1 MIAWRDALALSRKRW
16 KRKRIFGNLKYS
28 APLFFLVL
36 LSVVTLNVIYVLS
49 DRAIKADQD
58 SRFPHPSHLRISV
71 PPKSQESIT
80 PAQLKAL
87 RGHTAVSH
95 FMGGQQWLAN
105 FFADL
110 GETRYAQIPYFC
122 GYPPAF
128 FNTYRLLPPE
138 KSDPNCVP
146 LLLGRDLLALSW
158 SPGLN
163 SFVRN
168 EHEEAKRWL
177 GRKITVY
184 FNPWGTEA
192 FPPAFSLE
200 QLDYQRYRRGVMEA
214 RQRHL
219 SAMARANPE
228 LARHQDALYMN
239 VQVVG
244 YVRDLSDNGRTSI
257 LPDDVAAQLAEL
269 SAMRR
274 GKKYKPPVDEG
285 LASVNLL
292 VAQER
297 VHEVAALAASLGLRV
312 PDRNKDSIIAKL
324 IGSLRDD
331 PGARLA
337 VYLVSSIYAVIMMII
352 IYQLL
357 SGQVK
362 DAIREIGLLRCI
374 GARRRDIMRIFV
386 VMNLVRLARIYLAA
400 LVASYLLLL
409 AGGYWS
415 SGWLNR
421 INPESLAK
429 GNIPEFLIIGID
441 HFSLLWLMAPY
452 WMALFPLLLLV
463 PIALASAGI
472 PIWHA
477 MGVQPSEALRD

>member
-1 MIAWRDALALSRKRW
+1 MIAWRDALSLSRKRW

-36 LSVVTLNVIYVLS
+36 LSIVTLNIIYVLC
-49 DRAIKADQD
+49 DRVMKAEQD
-58 SRFPHPSHLRISV
+58 NRFHHPTHLRISV
-71 PPKSQESIT
+71 PPKSQDSIT
-80 PAQLKAL
+80 PAQMKAL
-87 RGHTAVSH
+87 RSHAAVSH

-128 FNTYRLLPPE
+128 FNLYRVLPPT
-138 KSDPNCVP
+138 KSDPDCVP

-168 EHEEAKRWL
+168 EKEEEKRWL

-184 FNPWGTEA
+184 FNPWGTEV
-192 FPPAFSLE
+192 FPSTFSLE
-200 QLDYQRYRRGVMEA
+200 QLDYLRYRRGVMAA
-214 RQRHL
+214 RQQHL
-219 SAMARANPE
+219 IAMTRTNPE

-244 YVRDLSDNGRTSI
+244 YVRDLSESGRTSV
-257 LPDDVAAQLAEL
+257 LPVDVAAQLAEL

-274 GKKYKPPVDEG
+274 GKKYKLPAEDG

-297 VHEVAALAASLGLRV
+297 VHEVAALASSLGLKAS
-312 PDRNKDSIIAKL
+312 DRSNDSIIARL
-324 IGSLRDD
+324 IRTLRDD
-331 PGARLA
+331 LGTRLA
-337 VYLVSSIYAVIMMII
+337 VYIVSSTYAVVMMII

-386 VMNLVRLARIYLAA
+386 VMNLVRLARIYLAGLA
-400 LVASYLLLL
+400 VSYLLLL

-415 SGWLNR
+415 SGWLNQ

-429 GNIPEFLIIGID
+429 GNIPEFLIVGID
-441 HFSLLWLMAPY
+441 HFASSWLIAPY
-452 WMALFPLLLLV
+452 WMAVLPLLLLV